1 MRELRFRVWDN
12 EKKELV
18 YFAND
23 DWDIYGHSG
32 DIMQCIG
39 LQDKNGK
46 DIYEGDRIR
55 LVMPMTGSIYEGMVT
70 YNQET
75 CAFMI
80 DSGHIYLKEIL
91 AVPDIEVMEV
101 YNG

>member
-32 DIMQCIG
+32 EVMQFIG
-39 LQDKNGK
+39 LQDKNGE

-55 LVMPMTGSIYEGMVT
+55 LVMPMTGAIYEGVVR

-80 DSGHIYLKEIL
+80 DNGQIYLKDIL
-91 AVPDIEVMEV
+91 AVPNIEIIEV